1 MYRRGT
7 KNPPPAVTVPDRTG
21 RVEPTRISCQES
33 DAPGICDSKERERVA
48 NEPLSIRKPLM
59 VCESVGNLRIER
71 EAGAEVMLVTTLLTT
86 TS

>member
-7 KNPPPAVTVPDRTG
+7 KKPPPEVTVPERTG
-21 RVEPTRISCQES
+21 SVEPTRINCQES
-33 DAPGICDSKERERVA
+33 DPPEICDSKERERVA

-59 VCESVGNLRIER
+59 VCESVGNLRTER
-71 EAGAEVMLVTTLLTT
+71 NAGAELMLATRLLTT